1 MFLLPLKLLHTVST
15 PLGLNLPFGN
25 TAYLGREVHAYL
37 VQRTFVVGE
46 RCGITFVV
54 YLFEGFVHTAV
65 QFQFDDIDIVLRLD
79 KHIDTTATRGTFHF
93 RIEAHHL
100 EDDIHRIL
108 KIQFQLTCYLVIRIR
123 KHRLHT
129 FHKGIRIALLYV
141 MNEISDKELTPVFLY
156 RGIVR
161 HEVSH
166 ETVLHFL
173 VRKAQTIDFKPF
185 IIAFD
190 GEIAALIDNGYGVL

>member
-46 RCGITFVV
+46 RCGITFVF

-79 KHIDTTATRGTFHF
+79 EHIDTSATRGTFHF

-100 EDDIHRIL
+100 EDDIHCIL
-108 KIQFQLTCYLVIRIR
+108 EIQFQLTCYLVIRIR
-123 KHRLHT
+123 KHRLHA
-129 FHKGIRIALLYV
+129 FHKSIWVTLSDIADKVSY
-141 MNEISDKELTPVFLY
+141 KELTFLFLY
-156 RGIVR
+156 WCIVGQ
-161 HEVSH
+161 EIFDK
-166 ETVLHFL
+166 TVLHFL
-173 VRKAQTIDFKPF
+173 VRKAELIPTEFLV
-185 IIAFD
+185 IAFY